1 MIVWFIIGG
10 LVAILITEFIAE
22 YQYRDQE
29 KRDRE
34 MLKRLVNRED

>member
-10 LVAILITEFIAE
+10 LVAILITQILADIEETA
-22 YQYRDQE
+22 QE